1 MFLEKYDLFI
11 FDWDGTLST
20 SSALV
25 RVTRFLKRRYN
36 VDYIRKHKD
45 LYSISSMKDVKRKE
59 GRAKLYSF
67 IYDIYSRFSSA
78 ELKPGAMELLKA
90 LKKHRKKV
98 AVFSDSNRHRLY
110 IETRKTNAVKYIDFV
125 LSADSIKSFKPDP
138 AGIYTVIDNFD
149 VSKKRCLYVG
159 DMAVD
164 IFTAKFAGIDSC
176 AVCDGLDPKGLLE
189 KVGPD
194 YSVDSLGDLE
204 RRL

>member
-25 RVTRFLKRRYN
+25 KVTRFLKRRYN
-36 VDYIRKHKD
+36 IDYVRAHKE
-45 LYSISSMKDVKRKE
+45 LYTIGSMKDVRKKE
-59 GRAKLYSF
+59 GRAKLYSL
-67 IYDIYSRFSSA
+67 IYDIYSRFTRA

-110 IETRKTNAVKYIDFV
+110 IETRKTNAVKYLDFI
-125 LSADSIKSFKPDP
+125 LSADSIRSFKPDP
-138 AGIYTVIDNFD
+138 AGINTVIENFD
-149 VSKKRCLYVG
+149 VPKKRCLYIG

-164 IFTAKFAGIDSC
+164 VFTAKFAGIGSC
-176 AVCDGLDPKGLLE
+176 SVLDGLDPKDLLE

-194 YSVDSLGDLE
+194 YFVEDLADFADK
-204 RRL
+204 L

>member
-25 RVTRFLKRRYN
+25 KVTRFLKRRYN
-36 VDYIRKHKD
+36 IGYIKNHKE
-45 LYSISSMKDVKRKE
+45 LYTIGSMKDVRRKE

-67 IYDIYSRFSSA
+67 IYDIYSRFTRA
-78 ELKPGAMELLKA
+78 EMKPGAMELLKT

-110 IETRKTNAVKYIDFV
+110 IETRKTNAVKYIDFI
-125 LSADSIKSFKPDP
+125 LSADSIRSFKPDP
-138 AGIYTVIDNFD
+138 AGIYTVMDNFD
-149 VSKKRCLYVG
+149 VPKKRCLYIG

-164 IFTAKFAGIDSC
+164 VFTARFAGVDSC
-176 AVCDGLDPKGLLE
+176 AVCDGLDPKDLL
-189 KVGPD
+189 KRVGPD
-194 YSVDSLGDLE
+194 YLIDGIGDLAG
-204 RRL
+204 RI